1 MSIRSMRS
9 AFVLLVSLALLAGS
23 GCYSYNPYGYG
34 GYPDVLSTIPSQT
47 VAPTGTGLPGQPMIP
62 GTLPIGPQATQPN
75 GQWQQAPSVN
85 VIPAP
90 ATGAGQPVPNY
101 QDPTD
106 PPPATGVQPME
117 SSALRI
123 PSPATIASS
132 PALTAPAT
140 TAPVTVEDAGDV
152 IPAKAEAAGAAGDA
166 AGEFSPPIES
176 TKTRHPLADTATTI
190 KESNYGYDD
199 RQYSWLKGTVE
210 YVKADN
216 SWHIMY
222 DQSPDA
228 NDQYGGDLS
237 LIDDPRLEAL
247 SDNDVIYIKGA
258 FDAKALDGLGKPRYR
273 IENLSR
279 LDAR

>member
-9 AFVLLVSLALLAGS
+9 VFVLFVSLALLAGS

-47 VAPTGTGLPGQPMIP
+47 VAPIGTVLPGQPVLP
-62 GTLPIGPQATQPN
+62 GTVPIGPQATSPN
-75 GQWQQAPSVN
+75 GQWQQAPSTG
-85 VIPAP
+85 VIPSP
-90 ATGAGQPVPNY
+90 ATGAGQPVPIY

-106 PPPATGVQPME
+106 QPAATGTQPME

-123 PSPATIASS
+123 PSPATIASR
-132 PALTAPAT
+132 PALTSPAAT
-140 TAPVTVEDAGDV
+140 DDAGDV
-152 IPAKAEAAGAAGDA
+152 IPAKAEAAGDA
-166 AGEFSPPIES
+166 KGEFAPPIAADRTE
-176 TKTRHPLADTATTI
+176 HPLASIAGTI
-190 KESNYGYDD
+190 KESNYGYDA
-199 RQYSWLKGTVE
+199 RQYGWLKGTIE

-237 LIDDPRLEAL
+237 LIDDPRLDAL
-247 SDNDVIYIKGA
+247 SDNDVVYIKGA
-258 FDAKALDGLGKPRYR
+258 FDTRALDGLGKPRYR
-273 IENLSR
+273 IENISR
-279 LDAR
+279 LEAR